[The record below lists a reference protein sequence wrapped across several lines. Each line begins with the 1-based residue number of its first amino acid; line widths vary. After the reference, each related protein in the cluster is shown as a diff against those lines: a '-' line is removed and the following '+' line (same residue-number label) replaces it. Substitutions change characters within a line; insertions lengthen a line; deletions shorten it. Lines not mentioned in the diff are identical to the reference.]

1 MCVFQALLDFQE
13 LQKGRQNKSLPFYYY
28 YCYYYHH
35 YHPPSSSSMAVMDLQ
50 TPGEEDSSL
59 SLPAPQVAFRKIQ
72 RGFVFGVRL
81 VFQCFSECFKDV
93 RSRQQTAP
101 QLRCSQDKVVRAR
114 YLEGRASSAIYHP
127 LHPLAAVVASLWP
140 SSSLLSL
147 SSLTL
152 WIHLFTPD

>member
-59 SLPAPQVAFRKIQ
+59 SLPAPQVAFGKIQ

-81 VFQCFSECFKDV
+81 VFQCFSECFKESGADNKLLLSYDAHRTKWSERV
-93 RSRQQTAP
+93 IW
-101 QLRCSQDKVVRAR
+101 K
-114 YLEGRASSAIYHP
+114 EGRHQLFIILYTHSLPLWPLSGP
-127 LHPLAAVVASLWP
+127 LH
-140 SSSLLSL
+140 LSL

-152 WIHLFTPD
+152 